1 MIKNSSRRMLVGAA
15 LVGALAACEK
25 VEERD
30 PCLQPRT
37 VTLKAGAY
45 RRAADTGTRVV
56 DTALRFVVFAPIGGS
71 TALAFAGSSKWAVP
85 LSPQA
90 DSCRYVLQSDTA
102 AAAPLLDTLTFY
114 YSRQPQFLSNA
125 CGYTYFF
132 KLDTVTSTGNAL
144 DSVRLSGTLDVTN
157 EADAEHIRIFYAR

>member
-1 MIKNSSRRMLVGAA
+1 MTKLSSRVLFLVAAIVGAF
-15 LVGALAACEK
+15 AACEK

-45 RRAADTGTRVV
+45 RRAADTGTAVV
-56 DTALRFVVFAPIGGS
+56 DTALPFVIFAPIGGA
-71 TALAFAGSSKWAVP
+71 TALGFVGSSKWAVP

-102 AAAPLLDTLTFY
+102 AGLTVLDTLTFR
-114 YSRQPQFLSNA
+114 YSRRTQFLSNA

-132 KLDTVTSTGNAL
+132 TLDTVITTTNAL
-144 DSVRLSGTLDVTN
+144 DSVRLTTTLDVTN

>member
-1 MIKNSSRRMLVGAA
+1 MTEISSRLLWLFAA
-15 LVGALAACEK
+15 IVGALAACEK

-45 RRAADTGTRVV
+45 RRAGDTGTRVV
-56 DTALRFVVFAPIGGS
+56 DTALRFVIFRPIGGA
-71 TALAFAGSSKWAVP
+71 TALGFAGSSKWGVP

-90 DSCRYVLQSDTA
+90 DSCRYVLQSDTSA
-102 AAAPLLDTLTFY
+102 GVDLLDTLTFR
-114 YSRQPQFLSNA
+114 YSRRTHFLSNA

-132 KLDTVTSTGNAL
+132 TLDTVVATSNAL
-144 DSVRLSGTLDVTN
+144 DSVRLTSTLDVTN